1 MTGINL
7 NITHTNH
14 NLMGKYQS
22 FDCVKV
28 YGSNGVLLYIE
39 AWWMDMSDPSG
50 KNYQLARYCI
60 MFPLSRMIAIL
71 QNLEKEG
78 GINPKKNKSTLA
90 NNNYQGTKKCLEWKI
105 LLQAFGN
112 IPKKIS
118 IMASKLP
125 CGLVLAGVAIRR
137 SVDGSIRSRKST
149 SRLIIVKV
157 NGQTRTFSSR
167 HLSHSLRKEYL

>member
-39 AWWMDMSDPSG
+39 AWWMDVSDPSG
-50 KNYQLARYCI
+50 ENYQLARYCI

-78 GINPKKNKSTLA
+78 GINQKKKKVLWQIIIPRDQKMPGMEDFTLGFWQ
-90 NNNYQGTKKCLEWKI
+90 YSEE
-105 LLQAFGN
+105 N
-112 IPKKIS
+112 IY
-118 IMASKLP
+118 
-125 CGLVLAGVAIRR
+125 
-137 SVDGSIRSRKST
+137 
-149 SRLIIVKV
+149 
-157 NGQTRTFSSR
+157 NGQ
-167 HLSHSLRKEYL
+167 

>member
-71 QNLEKEG
+71 QNLEKDG

-90 NNNYQGTKKCLEWKI
+90 NNNTK
-105 LLQAFGN
+105 G
-112 IPKKIS
+112 PKN
-118 IMASKLP
+118 AWN
-125 CGLVLAGVAIRR
+125 GRFY
-137 SVDGSIRSRKST
+137 
-149 SRLIIVKV
+149 SRLLAIF
-157 NGQTRTFSSR
+157 R
-167 HLSHSLRKEYL
+167 RKYL